1 MAVTKASY
9 TGDGSTVLFSIPF
22 PYIQRSDIVVL
33 VNSVSTSAFTF
44 ANATTIQFNV
54 APLLADSI
62 EIVRETDTATLR
74 ALLSV
79 GSSLR
84 ASDLNNNFIQG
95 LYVAQESTN
104 VSQEA
109 FNEVQSAKNNAAA
122 AVVTANAAQA
132 TSIAAAST
140 ANSAVIAVTASV
152 FYQPVVDLA
161 ALALLSP
168 NDGTFYELQ
177 NSSGAENSSSII
189 GVPPGFIGDPGLSMR
204 MRYDSGPAKYVFI
217 SYISVDSETRYI
229 KNTSNALTDFMF
241 NFALRGKGIGLPGGQ
256 LFGVGPAVISTT
268 PVGLGPHDYF
278 PIDLPSGSFM

>member
-140 ANSAVIAVTASV
+140 ANSAQITANNAAATANDAVNAVSSAIYV
-152 FYQPVVDLA
+152 EPV
-161 ALALLSP
+161 
-168 NDGTFYELQ
+168 N
-177 NSSGAENSSSII
+177 
-189 GVPPGFIGDPGLSMR
+189 
-204 MRYDSGPAKYVFI
+204 
-217 SYISVDSETRYI
+217 
-229 KNTSNALTDFMF
+229 FMF
-241 NFALRGKGIGLPGGQ
+241 NFALRGKGIGLPGEQ